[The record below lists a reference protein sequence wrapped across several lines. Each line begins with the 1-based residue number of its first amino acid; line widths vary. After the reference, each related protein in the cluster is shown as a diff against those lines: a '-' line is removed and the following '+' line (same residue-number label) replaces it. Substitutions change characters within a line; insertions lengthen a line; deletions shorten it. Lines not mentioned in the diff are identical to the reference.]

1 MPLASFAQFPCLRS
15 IVTLP
20 SYRSIE
26 GFEIFT
32 RCTSRWAI
40 PSRHGLRNGCS
51 PIRSCCMDLRSGAGG
66 NTQFLEVYC
75 PCVAENRVSAK
86 PPLCLFWGLDLRK
99 ASSKHPTT
107 CSCCARSRFNFVI
120 YFVATTALF
129 EPWTFRHP
137 FLVVSERLSAGRCT
151 CLYRCNFSPL
161 AFEPPPSFAQRS
173 NPCCSIFNVLLSLD
187 RCRSCLAC
195 AGRVPHEGAP
205 LEVLLAAIP
214 WQEVKAVDEPRR
226 CWLRRG
232 PQKRP

>member
-1 MPLASFAQFPCLRS
+1 MFALNRNVTVVQVHRRFRDFYALHEQVGNTIKARVAQWMQSHTLVLHGFAEWCRRKHSVFRS
-15 IVTLP
+15 TLP
-20 SYRSIE
+20 VL
-26 GFEIFT
+26 
-32 RCTSRWAI
+32 SR
-40 PSRHGLRNGCS
+40 
-51 PIRSCCMDLRSGAGG
+51 
-66 NTQFLEVYC
+66 
-75 PCVAENRVSAK
+75 NRVSAK

-99 ASSKHPTT
+99 VSSKHPTT